1 MTCKIGL
8 LGNWGLA
15 KEVLQ
20 VLLNS
25 SSFSVEFVVT
35 QHEEGNYNDRWFNAV
50 WNLANVHQIPTYD
63 QMQFKNNDK
72 KLIDLVQKNNVD
84 LIVSCAYRFLIGEPL
99 IALFNSRKGII
110 NLHAS
115 LLPKYRGPSPVIWA
129 LINNDIEIGITLHYV
144 DKGCDTGDIIYQ
156 SSVLNTQEST
166 INTITEDLKR
176 EGVKIFKKYMNCI
189 ENNLDVPRK
198 KQDHSL
204 TIHAPRLRKKD
215 LMVDFYQ
222 SDTHISNF
230 IKATSN
236 YRPYFIIKG
245 NEFMIK
251 KVSREDEV
259 SGKPS
264 RIIKVIDNERIVV
277 GTKGKNMI
285 IDFENSNLINMNE
298 NMILNN
304 LKQ

>member
-110 NLHAS
+110 NQKNIA
-115 LLPKYRGPSPVIWA
+115 
-129 LINNDIEIGITLHYV
+129 
-144 DKGCDTGDIIYQ
+144 
-156 SSVLNTQEST
+156 
-166 INTITEDLKR
+166 
-176 EGVKIFKKYMNCI
+176 
-189 ENNLDVPRK
+189 
-198 KQDHSL
+198 
-204 TIHAPRLRKKD
+204 
-215 LMVDFYQ
+215 
-222 SDTHISNF
+222 F
-230 IKATSN
+230 I
-236 YRPYFIIKG
+236 
-245 NEFMIK
+245 
-251 KVSREDEV
+251 
-259 SGKPS
+259 
-264 RIIKVIDNERIVV
+264 
-277 GTKGKNMI
+277 
-285 IDFENSNLINMNE
+285 
-298 NMILNN
+298 
-304 LKQ
+304 